1 MYMKKLVIL
10 VFCALS
16 VSMTQAREY
25 QYETVPN
32 DPMEA
37 RIYTL
42 DNGLKVYLTRNAE
55 KPVIQ
60 TYIAVRAG
68 SENDPL
74 ESTGLAHYQEHI
86 MFKGTSQYGTTD
98 YVAEKPNLLAI
109 DSLYEVYGHT
119 TDSVARAAIYHQ
131 IDSFSY
137 EGSKIAIANEFDK
150 LMEAIGATGINAYT
164 STSKTCYH
172 EIIPS
177 GELRRWAMIES
188 ARFQDLVIRG
198 FHTELE
204 AVYEEF
210 NMYSTNDSWKVR
222 QAIDNI
228 LFPDVP
234 YRQHTVLGT
243 PEHLKNPSLKNI
255 KHFYDTYYR
264 PNNCAIMMSG
274 DLDFDHTIAIV
285 DEFFGSWQPNPDIIP
300 FTAPNQALLTSRKD
314 TVVTGQE
321 ASQVWMAW
329 RMPAVTHE
337 DIDAIEIMSEVLYNG
352 RCGLID
358 LDLAQ
363 QQKLL
368 GAAAFPNED
377 NDFTT
382 FYLVGVPQQGQ
393 ELSQTADLLLE
404 EVAKLKRGEFS
415 EQILQAIIN
424 NMRRSEME
432 SLQDNEDRVGKFLAS
447 FIYGIP
453 YTDIVNELDRKS
465 QVTKDDVVRVA
476 NKYLGDGFACVYKQQ
491 GEGKNV
497 ATVDKPHIT
506 PIETNRDKQSDFCT
520 KLLNMPAERLTPQ
533 FLDFNKDLTKASLK
547 KGQELLYKQNTENDL
562 FHLKFIIDN
571 GVQKDAVL
579 ELVADYMTYLGS
591 KKVPAGMMQMQQYAL
606 ATDMYVN
613 ADEETTTIGL
623 YGLQENFIPMLALL
637 EEWVMRSLPDDAIYQ
652 QLCLDI
658 IKSHEDAKSNQRACF
673 SYLQSIG
680 FYGDKAIHDMT
691 LTPEQMQQM
700 SGKDVLNH
708 LRALIPAIARV
719 TYYGPASQTEL
730 TTMLNNSAFIKKGN
744 AKMRGEASYVAR
756 EKIAKSEVWIAP
768 FDAPNIY
775 FMAYANWGETYS
787 MKDEAIIRLFN
798 EYFDG
803 SMGSI
808 VFQEMREARALCYSC
823 GANFVMPSHAGD
835 NNIFYT
841 YIITQNNKME
851 EAMTMF
857 ENLCNEMPMSP
868 IAFEKAKLSLLM
880 NIEQRRYVRAAALNS
895 YIGFEKKGWDHD
907 YFEDIYREVQ
917 NLTLEDV
924 QRFQQEH
931 VAKRT
936 FRYLILGNAEELN
949 MDYLKSKGE
958 IRHLTKEELFIY

>member
-1 MYMKKLVIL
+1 MKKLVVL
-10 VFCALS
+10 MFCALS

-86 MFKGTSQYGTTD
+86 MFKGTSQFGTTD
-98 YVAEKPNLLAI
+98 YAAEKPNLDAI
-109 DSLYEVYGHT
+109 DSLYEVYGMT
-119 TDSVARAAIYHQ
+119 TDSAARAAIYHQ

-164 STSKTCYH
+164 STSRTCYH
-172 EIIPS
+172 EIIPA

-188 ARFQDLVIRG
+188 ARFKDLVVRG

-243 PEHLKNPSLKNI
+243 PEHLKNPNLKNI
-255 KHFYDTYYR
+255 KKFYRTFYR

-274 DLDFDHTIAIV
+274 DLDFDHTMAII
-285 DEFFGSWQPNPDIIP
+285 EEYFGSWESNPDIP
-300 FTAPNQALLTSRKD
+300 AFVVPEQKPLTARRDS
-314 TVVTGQE
+314 VVEGQE
-321 ASQVWMAW
+321 SPQVWMGW
-329 RMPAVTHE
+329 RFPEVTHN
-337 DIDAIEIMSEVLYNG
+337 DIDAIEVMAEVLYNG
-352 RCGLID
+352 YCGLID
-358 LDLAQ
+358 LDLTQ

-368 GAAAFPNED
+368 GAAAFPYEG

-393 ELSQTADLLLE
+393 NLQQTADLLLA
-404 EVAKLKRGEFS
+404 EVEKLKRGEFS

-432 SLQDNEDRVGKFLAS
+432 SLQDNEDRVSNFLES
-447 FIYGIP
+447 FINGIP
-453 YTDIVNELDRKS
+453 YEDIVNNLERKS
-465 QVTKDDVVRVA
+465 KVTKADIVRVA
-476 NKYLGDGFACVYKQQ
+476 NLYFTDGFACVYKEQ

-497 ATVDKPHIT
+497 ATVNKPHIT
-506 PIETNRDKQSDFCT
+506 PIEMNRDKQSAFCT
-520 KLLNMPAERLTPQ
+520 NLLAMQTERLQPQ
-533 FLDFNKDLTKASLK
+533 FLDFDKDLTKKTLS

-562 FHLKFIIDN
+562 FNLEFVIDK
-571 GVQKDAVL
+571 GTQQDPVL
-579 ELVADYMTYLGS
+579 QLVADYMSYLGS
-591 KKVPAGMMQMQQYAL
+591 KKVPAEMRQMMQYAL
-606 ATDMYVN
+606 ATDMYVDVD
-613 ADEETTTIGL
+613 DEQTTIGL
-623 YGLQENFIPMLALL
+623 YGLQENFLQMLPLL
-637 EEWVMRSLPDDAIYQ
+637 EEWIMRSLPNNAIYA
-652 QLCLDI
+652 QLCQDM

-673 SYLQSIG
+673 SRLRAFG
-680 FYGDKAIHDMT
+680 TYGDDAIKAQT
-691 LTPEQMQQM
+691 LTPAQLQKM

-708 LRALIPAIARV
+708 LRALLPQIARV
-719 TYYGPASQTEL
+719 TYYGPADCQSLEQ
-730 TTMLNNSAFIKKGN
+730 MLSKSVFVKKGN
-744 AKMRGEASYVAR
+744 AKSRSEATHSVVQQ
-756 EKIAKSEVWIAP
+756 IGQPEVWIAP

-775 FMAYANWGETYS
+775 FFALANWGEAYS
-787 MKDEAIIRLFN
+787 PKDEAIIRLFN

-803 SMGSI
+803 SMGSL
-808 VFQEMREARALCYSC
+808 VFQEMREARALCYACAAGYST
-823 GANFVMPSHAGD
+823 PSHAGD
-835 NNIFYT
+835 CNTFMQ

-851 EAMTMF
+851 DAISTF
-857 ENLCNEMPMSP
+857 AQLCNDMPLSQA
-868 IAFEKAKLSLLM
+868 AFDKAKQSLLM
-880 NIEQRRYVRAAALNS
+880 NIEQRRYVRAAAINA
-895 YIGFEKKGWDHD
+895 YIGFERKGWDHD
-907 YFEDIYREVQ
+907 HFADIYREAQ
-917 NLTLEDV
+917 KLTLEDV
-924 QRFQQEH
+924 VAFQKEH
-931 VAKRT
+931 VANRT
-936 FRYLILGNAEELN
+936 YRYLILGNEEELN
-949 MDYLKSKGE
+949 MDFLNKLGE
-958 IRHLTKEELFIY
+958 VRRLTKEDIFVY